1 MKNLYILTLL
11 IATLTLSSIEAKE
24 QSAKTYA
31 DSLYRWERFS
41 VNFGG
46 FVVGLSSDINLGSK
60 QLGLGVSV
68 NLEDALGL
76 KTNSLVLRSEVEYA
90 FGKSLRH
97 SGRFSYYGFLRSS
110 NKTLD
115 SGLEIGD
122 TIFPVGT
129 RLESKFNMEIFKL
142 DYAYAFYMDSR
153 VKLSGTF
160 GFFVMPITFSA
171 AADDSKGTSTAFV
184 APLPVIGLRTN
195 FAVTPKFYIMQNLEV
210 LYLTIGN
217 FKGSMTDINI
227 RAEYKPWNHFGFG
240 LGLNSYQ
247 LNLTM
252 SKPNSYLDF
261 AGNIKTGYTGVLLFA
276 KYFF

>member
-1 MKNLYILTLL
+1 MKNFYILTLL
-11 IATLTLSSIEAKE
+11 ITFLSLSSAEAKE
-24 QSAKTYA
+24 QTAKTYA

-41 VNFGG
+41 VNVGG
-46 FVVGLSSDINLGSK
+46 FIAGLNSDINLGSK
-60 QLGLGVSV
+60 QLGLGVSI

-97 SGRFSYYGFLRSS
+97 SGRFSYYGFLRSA
-110 NKTLD
+110 NKTLE

-122 TIFPVGT
+122 TIFPIGT

-153 VKLSGTF
+153 VKISGTF

-184 APLPVIGLRTN
+184 APLPVIGFRTN
-195 FAVTPKFYIMQNLEV
+195 FAVTPKFYLMQNIEV
-210 LYLTIGN
+210 LYLQIGD
-217 FKGSMTDINI
+217 FKGSMTDVNM
-227 RAEYKPWNHFGFG
+227 RAEYKPASHFGFG
-240 LGLNSYQ
+240 VGLNSYQ
-247 LNLTM
+247 LNLTK
-252 SKPNSYLDF
+252 SNPDSYLDF
-261 AGNIKTGYTGVLLFA
+261 AGNIKTGYVGFLLFA